1 MSSLKDPLFWKK
13 KQKLDLKIQHKFLF
27 LGENKTKHLQTLLQ
41 TIKKHDLE
49 ANIQGLL
56 ETTVFLLQIS
66 TPPEMQL

>member
-1 MSSLKDPLFWKK
+1 M
-13 KQKLDLKIQHKFLF
+13 
-27 LGENKTKHLQTLLQ
+27 
-41 TIKKHDLE
+41 KKHDLE